1 MAEIKCPNCGKI
13 FKIDDADYASIVSQ
27 IKNEEMEKEINFRVK
42 EKEENINKANQLLI
56 KENDD
61 KNQSMIDKLNLEIEK
76 LKQYQAQA
84 EKEKQNEIS
93 LAVSKE
99 KENSIQTKDDLNK
112 KIKELEMKNAS
123 LKNENEKMSLEQK
136 NALSNLENQ
145 KNSEIQDLKNKVDN
159 LNKEKEYEIKNAI
172 SDKEKEILE
181 LKSSLK
187 IKDQEKELQNKTT
200 EEKYQ
205 IILKQKEQEIEFYKD
220 LKTKMSTK
228 LIGETLEQHCFNEFN
243 KIRMQ
248 AYPYAKFDK
257 DNEVSKES
265 GSKGDFIFRDYDETQ
280 TNEIVSIM
288 FEMKNEMDT
297 TATKHKNSD
306 FFKELDKDRK
316 EKKCEYAVLVSMLEP
331 DNEFYNAGIVD
342 VSYEYEKMFVVR
354 PQCFLSI
361 IALLSSANKNALN
374 YKKELI
380 AIKNQEVDVT
390 NFENKLLDFQEKFGK
405 NYDLA
410 SKKFINAIEEIDKTI
425 THLNKIKDSLISA
438 ENNLRLANNKAQDL
452 SIKKLTKDNPTM
464 KNKFEEL
471 K

>member
-61 KNQSMIDKLNLEIEK
+61 KNQSMIDKLNLEIDK

-112 KIKELEMKNAS
+112 KIKELEIENSS

-136 NALSNLENQ
+136 NVLSNLENQ
-145 KNSEIQDLKNKVDN
+145 KNSEIQDLKNKVEN
-159 LNKEKEYEIKNAI
+159 LNKEKQYEIKNAI

-187 IKDQEKELQNKTT
+187 IKDQEKEIQNKTT

-361 IALLSSANKNALN
+361 IALLSSANKNALS
-374 YKKELI
+374 YKKELM

-438 ENNLRLANNKAQDL
+438 ENNLRLANDKAQDL

>member
-1 MAEIKCPNCGKI
+1 
-13 FKIDDADYASIVSQ
+13 
-27 IKNEEMEKEINFRVK
+27 
-42 EKEENINKANQLLI
+42 
-56 KENDD
+56 
-61 KNQSMIDKLNLEIEK
+61 
-76 LKQYQAQA
+76 
-84 EKEKQNEIS
+84 
-93 LAVSKE
+93 
-99 KENSIQTKDDLNK
+99 
-112 KIKELEMKNAS
+112 
-123 LKNENEKMSLEQK
+123 
-136 NALSNLENQ
+136 
-145 KNSEIQDLKNKVDN
+145 
-159 LNKEKEYEIKNAI
+159 
-172 SDKEKEILE
+172 
-181 LKSSLK
+181 
-187 IKDQEKELQNKTT
+187 
-200 EEKYQ
+200 
-205 IILKQKEQEIEFYKD
+205 
-220 LKTKMSTK
+220 MSTK

-361 IALLSSANKNALN
+361 IALLSSANKNALS
-374 YKKELI
+374 YKKELM

>member
-61 KNQSMIDKLNLEIEK
+61 KNQLMIDKLNLEIEK

-112 KIKELEMKNAS
+112 KIKELEIENSS

-136 NALSNLENQ
+136 NVLSNLENQ
-145 KNSEIQDLKNKVDN
+145 KNSEIQDLKNKVEN
-159 LNKEKEYEIKNAI
+159 LNKEKQYEIKNAI

-187 IKDQEKELQNKTT
+187 IKDQEKEIQNKTT

-265 GSKGDFIFRDYDETQ
+265 GSKGDFIFRNYDETQ

-361 IALLSSANKNALN
+361 IALLSSANKNALS
-374 YKKELI
+374 YKKELM

>member
-84 EKEKQNEIS
+84 EKEKQNEIA

-112 KIKELEMKNAS
+112 KIKELEMENSS

-136 NALSNLENQ
+136 NVLSNLENQ
-145 KNSEIQDLKNKVDN
+145 KNSEIQDLKNKVEN
-159 LNKEKEYEIKNAI
+159 LNKEKQYEIKNAI

-361 IALLSSANKNALN
+361 IALLSSANKNALS
-374 YKKELI
+374 YKKELM

>member
-13 FKIDDADYASIVSQ
+13 FKIDDGDYASIVSQ

-56 KENDD
+56 KENDN
-61 KNQSMIDKLNLEIEK
+61 KNQSMINELNLEIDK
-76 LKQYQAQA
+76 LKQYQEQA

-99 KENSIQTKDDLNK
+99 KENNIQTKESLNK
-112 KIKELEMKNAS
+112 KIKDLEIENAS
-123 LKNENEKMSLEQK
+123 LKNQNEKMSLEQK
-136 NALSNLENQ
+136 NVLSNLENQ

-374 YKKELI
+374 YKKELM

>member
-93 LAVSKE
+93 LAISKE

-112 KIKELEMKNAS
+112 KIKELEIENSS

-136 NALSNLENQ
+136 NVLSNLENQ
-145 KNSEIQDLKNKVDN
+145 KNSEIQYLKNKVEN
-159 LNKEKEYEIKNAI
+159 LNKEKQYEIKNAI

-187 IKDQEKELQNKTT
+187 IKDQEKEIQNKTT

-361 IALLSSANKNALN
+361 IALLSSANKNALS
-374 YKKELI
+374 YKKELM

>member
-13 FKIDDADYASIVSQ
+13 FKIDDGDYASIVSQ

-56 KENDD
+56 KENDN
-61 KNQSMIDKLNLEIEK
+61 KNQSMINKLNLEIDK
-76 LKQYQAQA
+76 LKQYQEQA

-374 YKKELI
+374 YKKELM

>member
-13 FKIDDADYASIVSQ
+13 FKIDDGDYASIVSQ

-61 KNQSMIDKLNLEIEK
+61 KNQSMINKLNLEIDK
-76 LKQYQAQA
+76 LKQYQEQA

>member
-13 FKIDDADYASIVSQ
+13 FKIDDGDYASIVSQ

-42 EKEENINKANQLLI
+42 EREENINKANQLLI

-61 KNQSMIDKLNLEIEK
+61 KNQSMINKLNLEIDK
-76 LKQYQAQA
+76 LKQYQAQV

-99 KENSIQTKDDLNK
+99 KENNIQTKESLNK
-112 KIKELEMKNAS
+112 KIKDLEIENAF
-123 LKNENEKMSLEQK
+123 LKNQNEKMSLEQK
-136 NALSNLENQ
+136 NVLSNLENK

-159 LNKEKEYEIKNAI
+159 LNKEKEYEIKSAI

-374 YKKELI
+374 YKKELM

-452 SIKKLTKDNPTM
+452 SIKNLTKDNPTM

>member
-13 FKIDDADYASIVSQ
+13 FKIDDGDYASIVSK

-61 KNQSMIDKLNLEIEK
+61 KNQSMINKLNLEIDK
-76 LKQYQAQA
+76 LKQYQEQA

-99 KENSIQTKDDLNK
+99 KENNIQTKESLNK
-112 KIKELEMKNAS
+112 KIKDLEIENAS
-123 LKNENEKMSLEQK
+123 LKNQNEKMSLEQK
-136 NALSNLENQ
+136 NVLSNLENQ

-361 IALLSSANKNALN
+361 ITLLSSANKNALS
-374 YKKELI
+374 YKKELM

-452 SIKKLTKDNPTM
+452 SIKDNPTM

>member
-13 FKIDDADYASIVSQ
+13 FKIDDGDYASIVSQ

-61 KNQSMIDKLNLEIEK
+61 KNQSMINKLNLEIEK
-76 LKQYQAQA
+76 LKQYQTQA

-112 KIKELEMKNAS
+112 KIKDLEIENAS
-123 LKNENEKMSLEQK
+123 LKNQNEKMSLEQK

-145 KNSEIQDLKNKVDN
+145 KNSEIQDLKNKVEN
-159 LNKEKEYEIKNAI
+159 LNKEKQNEIKNAI

-361 IALLSSANKNALN
+361 IALLSSANKNALS
-374 YKKELI
+374 YKKELM

-390 NFENKLLDFQEKFGK
+390 NFENKLLDFQEKFGR

-438 ENNLRLANNKAQDL
+438 ENNLRLANDKAQDL

>member
-84 EKEKQNEIS
+84 EKEKQNEIA

-112 KIKELEMKNAS
+112 KIKELEMENSS

-136 NALSNLENQ
+136 NVLSNLENQ
-145 KNSEIQDLKNKVDN
+145 KNSEIQDLKNKVEN
-159 LNKEKEYEIKNAI
+159 LNKEKQYEIKNAI

-374 YKKELI
+374 YKKELM

>member
-27 IKNEEMEKEINFRVK
+27 IKNVEMEKEINFRVK

-112 KIKELEMKNAS
+112 KIKELEIENSS

-136 NALSNLENQ
+136 NVLSNLENQ
-145 KNSEIQDLKNKVDN
+145 KNSEIQDLKNKVEN
-159 LNKEKEYEIKNAI
+159 LNKEKQYEIKNAI

-187 IKDQEKELQNKTT
+187 IKDQEKEIQNKTT

-205 IILKQKEQEIEFYKD
+205 ISLKQKEQEIEFYKD

-361 IALLSSANKNALN
+361 IALLSSANKNALS
-374 YKKELI
+374 YKKELM

-390 NFENKLLDFQEKFGK
+390 NFENKLLDFQEKFGR

-438 ENNLRLANNKAQDL
+438 ENNLRLANDKAQDL

>member
-13 FKIDDADYASIVSQ
+13 FKIDDGDYASIVSQ

-61 KNQSMIDKLNLEIEK
+61 KNQSMINKLNLEIDK
-76 LKQYQAQA
+76 LKQYQEQA

-99 KENSIQTKDDLNK
+99 KENNIQTKDSLNK
-112 KIKELEMKNAS
+112 KIKDLEIENAS
-123 LKNENEKMSLEQK
+123 LKNQNEKMSLEQK
-136 NALSNLENQ
+136 NVLSNLENQ

>member
-13 FKIDDADYASIVSQ
+13 FKIDDGDYASIVSQ

-61 KNQSMIDKLNLEIEK
+61 KNQSMINKLNLEIEK

-99 KENSIQTKDDLNK
+99 KENNIQTKESLNK
-112 KIKELEMKNAS
+112 KIKDLEIENAS
-123 LKNENEKMSLEQK
+123 LKNQNEKMSLEQK

-145 KNSEIQDLKNKVDN
+145 KNSEIQDLKNKVEN
-159 LNKEKEYEIKNAI
+159 LNKEKQYEIKNAI

-297 TATKHKNSD
+297 TATKHKNSY

-361 IALLSSANKNALN
+361 IALLSSANKNALS
-374 YKKELI
+374 YKKELM

>member
-61 KNQSMIDKLNLEIEK
+61 KNQSMINKLNLEIDK
-76 LKQYQAQA
+76 LKQYQAQV

-99 KENSIQTKDDLNK
+99 KENNIQTKESLNK
-112 KIKELEMKNAS
+112 KIKDLEIENAS
-123 LKNENEKMSLEQK
+123 LKNQNEKMSLEQK
-136 NALSNLENQ
+136 NVLSNLENQ

-464 KNKFEEL
+464 KSKFEEL

>member
-13 FKIDDADYASIVSQ
+13 FKIDDGDYASIVSQ

-56 KENDD
+56 KENDN
-61 KNQSMIDKLNLEIEK
+61 KNQSMINKLNLEIDK
-76 LKQYQAQA
+76 LKQYQEQA

-99 KENSIQTKDDLNK
+99 KENNIQTKESLNK

-361 IALLSSANKNALN
+361 IALLSSANKNALS
-374 YKKELI
+374 YKKELM

>member
-13 FKIDDADYASIVSQ
+13 FKIDDGDYASIVSQ

-61 KNQSMIDKLNLEIEK
+61 KNQSMINKLNLEIEK

-112 KIKELEMKNAS
+112 KIKELEIENSS

-136 NALSNLENQ
+136 NVLSNLENQ

-361 IALLSSANKNALN
+361 IALLSSANKNALS
-374 YKKELI
+374 YKKELM

>member
-13 FKIDDADYASIVSQ
+13 FKIDDGDYASIVSQ

-61 KNQSMIDKLNLEIEK
+61 KNQSMINKLNLEIEK
-76 LKQYQAQA
+76 LKQYQTQA

-112 KIKELEMKNAS
+112 KIKELEKENSS

-136 NALSNLENQ
+136 NILSNLENQ
-145 KNSEIQDLKNKVDN
+145 KNSEIQDLKNKVEN
-159 LNKEKEYEIKNAI
+159 LNKEKQYEIKNAI

-361 IALLSSANKNALN
+361 IALLSSANKNALS
-374 YKKELI
+374 YKKELM

-390 NFENKLLDFQEKFGK
+390 NFENKLLDFQEKFGR

-438 ENNLRLANNKAQDL
+438 ENNLRLANDKAQDL

>member
-61 KNQSMIDKLNLEIEK
+61 KNQSMIDKLNLEIDK

-99 KENSIQTKDDLNK
+99 KENNIQTKESLNK
-112 KIKELEMKNAS
+112 KIKDLEIENAS
-123 LKNENEKMSLEQK
+123 LKNQNEKMSLEQK

-145 KNSEIQDLKNKVDN
+145 KNSEIQDLKNKVEN
-159 LNKEKEYEIKNAI
+159 LNKEKQYEIKNAI

-187 IKDQEKELQNKTT
+187 IKDQEKEIQNKTT

-265 GSKGDFIFRDYDETQ
+265 GSKGDFIFRNYDETQ

-361 IALLSSANKNALN
+361 IALLSSANKNALS
-374 YKKELI
+374 YKKELM

>member
-99 KENSIQTKDDLNK
+99 KENNIQTKESLNK
-112 KIKELEMKNAS
+112 KIKDLEIENAS
-123 LKNENEKMSLEQK
+123 LKNQNEKMSLEQK
-136 NALSNLENQ
+136 NVLSNLENQ
-145 KNSEIQDLKNKVDN
+145 KNSEIQYLKNKVEN
-159 LNKEKEYEIKNAI
+159 LNKEKQYEIKNAI

-187 IKDQEKELQNKTT
+187 IKDQEKEIQNKTT

-257 DNEVSKES
+257 D
-265 GSKGDFIFRDYDETQ
+265 
-280 TNEIVSIM
+280 
-288 FEMKNEMDT
+288 
-297 TATKHKNSD
+297 
-306 FFKELDKDRK
+306 RK

-361 IALLSSANKNALN
+361 IALLSSANKNALS
-374 YKKELI
+374 YKKELM

>member
-13 FKIDDADYASIVSQ
+13 FKIDDGDYASIVSQ

-61 KNQSMIDKLNLEIEK
+61 KNQSMINKLNLEIDK
-76 LKQYQAQA
+76 LKQYQAQV

-331 DNEFYNAGIVD
+331 DNELYNAGIVD

>member
-112 KIKELEMKNAS
+112 KIKELEIENSS

-136 NALSNLENQ
+136 NVLSNLENQ
-145 KNSEIQDLKNKVDN
+145 KNSEIQDLKNRVEN
-159 LNKEKEYEIKNAI
+159 LNKEKQYEIKNAI

-187 IKDQEKELQNKTT
+187 IKDQEKEIQNKTT

-265 GSKGDFIFRDYDETQ
+265 GSKGDFIFRNYDETQ

-361 IALLSSANKNALN
+361 IALLSSANKNALS
-374 YKKELI
+374 YKKELM

>member
-61 KNQSMIDKLNLEIEK
+61 KNQSMIDKLNLEIDK

-93 LAVSKE
+93 LAISKE

-112 KIKELEMKNAS
+112 KIKELEIENSS

-136 NALSNLENQ
+136 NVLSNLENQ
-145 KNSEIQDLKNKVDN
+145 KNSEIQYLKNKVEN
-159 LNKEKEYEIKNAI
+159 LNKEKQYEIKNAI

-187 IKDQEKELQNKTT
+187 IKDQEKEIQNKTT

-257 DNEVSKES
+257 DNEISKES

-361 IALLSSANKNALN
+361 IALLSSANKNALS
-374 YKKELI
+374 YKKELM

-438 ENNLRLANNKAQDL
+438 ENNLRLANDKAQDL

>member
-112 KIKELEMKNAS
+112 KIKELEIENSS

-136 NALSNLENQ
+136 NVLSNLENQ
-145 KNSEIQDLKNKVDN
+145 KNSEIQDLKNKVEN
-159 LNKEKEYEIKNAI
+159 LNKEKQYEIKNAI

-187 IKDQEKELQNKTT
+187 IKDQEKEIQNKTT

-265 GSKGDFIFRDYDETQ
+265 GSKGDFIFRNYDETQ

-361 IALLSSANKNALN
+361 IALLSSANKNALS
-374 YKKELI
+374 YKKELM

>member
-13 FKIDDADYASIVSQ
+13 FKIDDGDYASIVSQ

-61 KNQSMIDKLNLEIEK
+61 KNQSMINKLNLEIEK
-76 LKQYQAQA
+76 LKQYQAQV

-93 LAVSKE
+93 LAISKE

-112 KIKELEMKNAS
+112 KIKELEIENSS

-136 NALSNLENQ
+136 NVLSNLENQ
-145 KNSEIQDLKNKVDN
+145 KNSEIQDLKNKVEN
-159 LNKEKEYEIKNAI
+159 LNKEKQYEIKNAI

-187 IKDQEKELQNKTT
+187 IKDQEKEIQNKTT

-361 IALLSSANKNALN
+361 IALLSSANKNALS
-374 YKKELI
+374 YKKELM

>member
-61 KNQSMIDKLNLEIEK
+61 KNQSMIDKLNLEIDK

-99 KENSIQTKDDLNK
+99 KENNIQTKESLNK
-112 KIKELEMKNAS
+112 KIKDLEIENAS
-123 LKNENEKMSLEQK
+123 LKNQNEKMSLEQK

-145 KNSEIQDLKNKVDN
+145 KNSEIQDLKNKVEN
-159 LNKEKEYEIKNAI
+159 LNKEKQYEIKNAI

-187 IKDQEKELQNKTT
+187 IKDQEKEIQNKTT

-361 IALLSSANKNALN
+361 IALLSSANKNALS
-374 YKKELI
+374 YKKELM

>member
-13 FKIDDADYASIVSQ
+13 FKIDDGDYASIVSQ

-42 EKEENINKANQLLI
+42 EKEENIDKANQLLI
-56 KENDD
+56 KENDN
-61 KNQSMIDKLNLEIEK
+61 KNQSMINKLNLEIDK
-76 LKQYQAQA
+76 LKQYQEQA

-136 NALSNLENQ
+136 NVLSNLENQ

-306 FFKELDKDRK
+306 FLKELDKDRK

-374 YKKELI
+374 YKKELM

>member
-56 KENDD
+56 KENDN
-61 KNQSMIDKLNLEIEK
+61 KNQSMINELNLEIDK
-76 LKQYQAQA
+76 LKQYQEQA

-99 KENSIQTKDDLNK
+99 KENNIQTKESLNK
-112 KIKELEMKNAS
+112 KIKDLEIENAS
-123 LKNENEKMSLEQK
+123 LKNQNEKMSLEQK
-136 NALSNLENQ
+136 NVLSNLENQ

-374 YKKELI
+374 YKKELM

>member
-13 FKIDDADYASIVSQ
+13 FKIDDGDYASIVSQ

-61 KNQSMIDKLNLEIEK
+61 KNQSMINKLNLEIEK
-76 LKQYQAQA
+76 LKQYQAQV

-99 KENSIQTKDDLNK
+99 KENNIQTKESLNK
-112 KIKELEMKNAS
+112 KIKDLEIENAS
-123 LKNENEKMSLEQK
+123 LKNQNEKMSLEQK
-136 NALSNLENQ
+136 NVLSNLENQ
-145 KNSEIQDLKNKVDN
+145 KNSEIQDLKNKVEN
-159 LNKEKEYEIKNAI
+159 LNKEKQYEIKNAI

-187 IKDQEKELQNKTT
+187 IKDQEKEIQNKTT

-265 GSKGDFIFRDYDETQ
+265 GSKGDFIFRNYDETQ
-280 TNEIVSIM
+280 TNEIVYIM

-361 IALLSSANKNALN
+361 IALLSSANKNALS
-374 YKKELI
+374 YKKELM

>member
-13 FKIDDADYASIVSQ
+13 FKIDDGDYASIVSQ

-61 KNQSMIDKLNLEIEK
+61 KNQSMINKLNLEIDK
-76 LKQYQAQA
+76 LKHYQEQA

-374 YKKELI
+374 YKKELM

>member
-13 FKIDDADYASIVSQ
+13 FKIDDGDYASIVSQ

-56 KENDD
+56 KENDN
-61 KNQSMIDKLNLEIEK
+61 KNQSMINKLNLEIDK
-76 LKQYQAQA
+76 LKQYQEQA

-99 KENSIQTKDDLNK
+99 KENSIQIKDDLNK
-112 KIKELEMKNAS
+112 KIKELEKENSS

-136 NALSNLENQ
+136 NVLSNLENQ
-145 KNSEIQDLKNKVDN
+145 KNSEIQDLKNKVEN
-159 LNKEKEYEIKNAI
+159 LNKEKQYEIKNAI

-265 GSKGDFIFRDYDETQ
+265 GSKGDFIFRNYDETQ

-361 IALLSSANKNALN
+361 IALLSSANKNALS
-374 YKKELI
+374 YKKELM

-452 SIKKLTKDNPTM
+452 SIKN
-464 KNKFEEL
+464 
-471 K
+471 

>member
-13 FKIDDADYASIVSQ
+13 FKIDDGDYASIVSQ

-61 KNQSMIDKLNLEIEK
+61 KNQSMINKLNLEIEK
-76 LKQYQAQA
+76 LKQYQTQA

-112 KIKELEMKNAS
+112 KIKELEKENSS

-145 KNSEIQDLKNKVDN
+145 KNSEIQDLKNKVEN
-159 LNKEKEYEIKNAI
+159 LNKEKQYEIKNAI

-361 IALLSSANKNALN
+361 IALLSSANKNALS
-374 YKKELI
+374 YKKELM

-390 NFENKLLDFQEKFGK
+390 NFENKLLDFQEKFGR

-438 ENNLRLANNKAQDL
+438 ENNLRLANDKAQDL

>member
-61 KNQSMIDKLNLEIEK
+61 KNQSMIDKLNLEIDK

-112 KIKELEMKNAS
+112 KIKELEIENSS

-136 NALSNLENQ
+136 NVLSNLENQ
-145 KNSEIQDLKNKVDN
+145 KNSEIQDLKNKVEN
-159 LNKEKEYEIKNAI
+159 LNKEKQYEIKNAI

-187 IKDQEKELQNKTT
+187 IKDQEKEIQNKTT

>member
-13 FKIDDADYASIVSQ
+13 FKIDDGDYASIVSQ

-61 KNQSMIDKLNLEIEK
+61 KNQSMINKLNLEIEK
-76 LKQYQAQA
+76 LKQYQAQV

-93 LAVSKE
+93 LAISKE

-112 KIKELEMKNAS
+112 KIKELEIENSS

-136 NALSNLENQ
+136 NVLSNLENQ
-145 KNSEIQDLKNKVDN
+145 KNSEIQYLKNKVEN
-159 LNKEKEYEIKNAI
+159 LNKEKQYEIKNAI

-187 IKDQEKELQNKTT
+187 IKDQEKEIQNKTT

-265 GSKGDFIFRDYDETQ
+265 GSKGDFIFRNYDETQ

-361 IALLSSANKNALN
+361 IALLSSANKNALS
-374 YKKELI
+374 YKKELM

>member
-13 FKIDDADYASIVSQ
+13 FKIDDGDYASIVSQ

-56 KENDD
+56 KENDN
-61 KNQSMIDKLNLEIEK
+61 KNQSMINKLNLEIDK
-76 LKQYQAQA
+76 LKQYQEQA

-187 IKDQEKELQNKTT
+187 IKDQEKEIQNKTT

-374 YKKELI
+374 YKKELM

>member
-61 KNQSMIDKLNLEIEK
+61 KNQSMIDKLNLEIDK

-112 KIKELEMKNAS
+112 KIKELEI
-123 LKNENEKMSLEQK
+123 ENS
-136 NALSNLENQ
+136 S
-145 KNSEIQDLKNKVDN
+145 LKNKVEN
-159 LNKEKEYEIKNAI
+159 LNKEKQYEIKNAI

-187 IKDQEKELQNKTT
+187 IKDQEKEIQNKTT

-265 GSKGDFIFRDYDETQ
+265 GSKGDFIFRNYDETQ

-361 IALLSSANKNALN
+361 IALLSSANKNALS
-374 YKKELI
+374 YKKELM

>member
-13 FKIDDADYASIVSQ
+13 FKIDDGDYASIVSQ

-56 KENDD
+56 KENDN
-61 KNQSMIDKLNLEIEK
+61 KNQSMINKLNLEIDK
-76 LKQYQAQA
+76 LKQYQEQA

>member
-61 KNQSMIDKLNLEIEK
+61 KNQSMIDKLNLEIDK

-93 LAVSKE
+93 LAISKE

-112 KIKELEMKNAS
+112 KIKELEIENSS

-136 NALSNLENQ
+136 NVLSNLENQ
-145 KNSEIQDLKNKVDN
+145 KNSEIQYLKNKVEN
-159 LNKEKEYEIKNAI
+159 LNKEKQYEIKNAI

-187 IKDQEKELQNKTT
+187 IKDQEKEIQNKTT

-265 GSKGDFIFRDYDETQ
+265 GSKGDFIFRNYDETQ

-361 IALLSSANKNALN
+361 IALLSSANKNALS
-374 YKKELI
+374 YKKELM